1 MIGVC
6 EARAVAR
13 QPTDHR
19 KLALFINSWNC
30 IVRRQRDNVIALT
43 VEERVSADLQRSDSQ
58 LRQCREGRIEV

>member
-19 KLALFINSWNC
+19 KLALFINSWNG
-30 IVRRQRDNVIALT
+30 IARRQRQNVIALT
-43 VEERVSADLQRSDSQ
+43 VEERVSADLQRSDLQ
-58 LRQCREGRIEV
+58 LRQCRERRIEV